1 MVEKIKEYC
10 TSREGRE
17 CTIDE
22 FERVLG
28 LSKNYVYRL
37 DKHQPSAK
45 VARKIAVI
53 LDTTVEELLT

>member
-1 MVEKIKEYC
+1 MVEKIKEFCADHNGYK
-10 TSREGRE
+10 

-45 VARKIAVI
+45 IAKKIAAV
-53 LDTTVEELLT
+53 LETTVEELIK